1 MERYDVNKR
10 NYLGKVRKKSTAVL
24 ILADFLSMIFFW
36 VVSMFADELSLT
48 PEYAKILKITSY
60 VSIFALVIIMF
71 ILIVVITGPSYV
83 IQNDLMNIYIVK
95 KHNKIITIPVT
106 ELKKI
111 RSRVKSG
118 EKAKKTYGTIIIITT
133 NKKRYRVRNIY
144 NVNEVR
150 DDIIRTIE
158 KLQIY
163 YEGVRQGSKEY
174 EETLAKLKEK
184 E

>member
-1 MERYDVNKR
+1 
-10 NYLGKVRKKSTAVL
+10 
-24 ILADFLSMIFFW
+24 MIFFW

-106 ELKKI
+106 ELK
-111 RSRVKSG
+111 RLDQ
-118 EKAKKTYGTIIIITT
+118 E
-133 NKKRYRVRNIY
+133 
-144 NVNEVR
+144 
-150 DDIIRTIE
+150 
-158 KLQIY
+158 
-163 YEGVRQGSKEY
+163 
-174 EETLAKLKEK
+174 
-184 E
+184 